1 MSQSKQVQSGLL
13 EELRT
18 RIDKT
23 DDELVRIFS
32 ERLKIAEE
40 VANIKKTE
48 NLPIVDTARE
58 RDVISRLTKEKDDVM
73 AGNIKILYTTIFD
86 LSRSHQAKLLH
97 ASSEVGAEIS
107 SALQNT
113 PQLFPKS
120 AVVACQGTEGANST
134 VACEK
139 MFERPSI
146 MYFNTFD
153 GVFNAVDKNLCQ
165 YGILPIENSLHG
177 SVTGIYE
184 LMNKYRFFIVQG
196 VKLKINHVLLAKPG
210 VKLTDIKKI
219 YSHEQALAQ
228 CSEFLKNLKA
238 AIEPC
243 ENTAT
248 AAKMIKESETNDIAA
263 ISSIQC
269 AELYNLSVLS
279 EDIQNSDNNY
289 TRFICISKRLEIYPG
304 ARKVSLM
311 ITTPHRPGSLYQLI
325 AKFASLGINLTKL
338 ESRPMPDKDF
348 EFMFY
353 FDLEVSVYDEA
364 VFNLFS
370 QLEGGNNKFM
380 FLGCYTEL

>member
-1 MSQSKQVQSGLL
+1 MSQSPSL
-13 EELRT
+13 EELRK
-18 RIDKT
+18 RIDEN
-23 DDELVRIFS
+23 DDELVRVFA
-32 ERLKIAEE
+32 ERLKIAED
-40 VANIKKTE
+40 VVNIKKAE
-48 NLPIVDTARE
+48 NLPIIDTARE
-58 RDVISRLTKEKDDVM
+58 REIVSRLTTEKTDAL
-73 AGNIKILYTTIFD
+73 AGYIKILYTTIFD

-97 ASSEVGAEIS
+97 ASSQIAAEIS

-120 AVVACQGTEGANST
+120 AVVACQGMEGANSM

-139 MFERPSI
+139 VFERPSI

-153 GVFNAVDKNLCQ
+153 GVFSAVEKNLCQ

-177 SVTGIYE
+177 SVTSIYD
-184 LMNKYRFFIVQG
+184 LMSKYKFFIVQS

-210 VKLTDIKKI
+210 VKLSSIKKI

-228 CSEFLKNLKA
+228 CSEFLKNTNV
-238 AIEPC
+238 AIESC

-248 AAKMIKESETNDIAA
+248 AAKIIKESEGNDVAA

-269 AELYNLSVLS
+269 AELYNLNVLS

-304 ARKVSLM
+304 ARKISLM
-311 ITTPHRPGSLYQLI
+311 MTLPHKPGSLYHLM
-325 AKFASLGINLTKL
+325 AKFAALGINLTKL

-353 FDLEVSVYDEA
+353 FDLDVSVYDEA

-370 QLEGGNNKFM
+370 QLEGGNEKFM